1 MKTSAKTKLHLIPS
15 VHQLAEQLQ
24 TTEFPRDMVI
34 RIVRDEIVK
43 LKKRLHAV
51 SFTTKAEAHT
61 HLLHEINNR
70 LSRLLKPSLKR
81 VINGTG
87 IILHTGLGRAPLSE
101 AAIQNL
107 KCVTE
112 NYCNIELDLHS
123 GERGDRMSLVEEL
136 ICLLTGAEG
145 ATVVNNNAA
154 AVLVVLNTLAYQKEV
169 IISRGELVEIGG
181 SFRIPDVMEKS
192 GAVMHEVGTTNKTHL
207 RDYENAVSKKT
218 GLLLAVHTSNYR
230 IIGFTKSVSLKELA
244 AIGKKHKLPL
254 VYDLGGGAFIGLEQF
269 GLSHEPVVSESI
281 AAGADVVTF
290 SGDKILGGCQAG
302 IIAGRRKYIDA
313 IKKNPLMR
321 ALRSDKMTFAVLEAT
336 LKQILRPDQLKS
348 LSPVISMLTESIDEV
363 QGRAIK
369 VQNAVG
375 QQSHIRIVVRDTF
388 AQAGS
393 GTLPLEKIPS
403 VDVTITSSRMSAKQI
418 AERFRFSD
426 IPIVGFVKENA
437 FHLDMRTV
445 RTDEVEV
452 IVEQLKK
459 IMIE

>member
-1 MKTSAKTKLHLIPS
+1 MKINVKTRLNLIPS
-15 VHQLAEQLQ
+15 VHQVAEQVQ
-24 TTEFPRDMVI
+24 ATEFPRDIVI

-51 SFTTKAEAHT
+51 SFTTKAQAQT
-61 HLLHEINNR
+61 YLLHEIDNR
-70 LSRLLKPSLKR
+70 LNRLLKPGLQR

-107 KCVTE
+107 TFVTE
-112 NYCNIELDLHS
+112 NYCNIELDLHT
-123 GERGDRMSLVEEL
+123 GERGDRMSHVEEL
-136 ICLLTGAEG
+136 ICLLTGAE
-145 ATVVNNNAA
+145 AAAVVNNNAA
-154 AVLVVLNTLAYQKEV
+154 AVLVVLNTLAFQKEV

-192 GAVMHEVGTTNKTHL
+192 GAVMREVGTTNRTHL
-207 RDYENAVSKKT
+207 RDYEKAVSKKT

-230 IIGFTKSVSLKELA
+230 IIGFTNSVSLKELS
-244 AIGKKHKLPL
+244 AIAGKNKLPL
-254 VYDLGGGAFIGLEQF
+254 VYDLGGGALIRLEQF
-269 GLSHEPVVSESI
+269 GLPHEPVVSDSI

-302 IIAGRRKYIDA
+302 IIAGKRKYIA
-313 IKKNPLMR
+313 SIKKNPLMR
-321 ALRSDKMTFAVLEAT
+321 ALRCDKMTFAVLETT
-336 LKQILRPDQLKS
+336 LKQILRPDKLKS
-348 LSPVISMLTESIDEV
+348 VSPVINMLTESIDAV
-363 QGRAIK
+363 KARAVK
-369 VQNAVG
+369 VQNAAG
-375 QQSHIRIVVRDTF
+375 QQSHMRIVVRDSF

-403 VDVTITSSRMSAKQI
+403 VDITITSTRISAKQI
-418 AERFRFSD
+418 AERFRLSE
-426 IPIVGFVKENA
+426 IPIVGFVRENA

-445 RTDEVEV
+445 RADEVDA
-452 IVEQLKK
+452 IIEQLKK

>member
-1 MKTSAKTKLHLIPS
+1 MRLIPS

-24 TTEFPRDMVI
+24 MIAFPRDIVI

-51 SFTTKAEAHT
+51 PFTTKAEAQT
-61 HLLHEINNR
+61 YLLHEINNR
-70 LSRLLKPSLKR
+70 LSGLLKPSLQR

-107 KCVTE
+107 KSVTE
-112 NYCNIELDLHS
+112 NYCNIELDLPS
-123 GERGDRMSLVEEL
+123 GERGERNSHVEEL
-136 ICLLTGAEG
+136 ICMLTGAE
-145 ATVVNNNAA
+145 AAAVVNNNAA
-154 AVLVVLNTLAYQKEV
+154 AVLLLVNTLAYQKEV
-169 IISRGELVEIGG
+169 IVSRGELVEIGG
-181 SFRIPDVMEKS
+181 SFRIPDVIEKS
-192 GAVMHEVGTTNKTHL
+192 GAIMREVGTTNKTHL
-207 RDYENAVSKKT
+207 RDYEKAVSKKT

-230 IIGFTKSVSLKELA
+230 IIGFTQSVSLKELA
-244 AIGKKHKLPL
+244 VIGKKRKLPL
-254 VYDLGGGAFIGLEQF
+254 VYDLGGGALIGLEQF
-269 GLSHEPVVSESI
+269 GLPHEPVVSDCI
-281 AAGADVVTF
+281 TAGADVVTF
-290 SGDKILGGCQAG
+290 SGDKIIGGCQAG
-302 IIAGRRKYIDA
+302 IIAGKRKYIDA

-321 ALRSDKMTFAVLEAT
+321 ALRCDKMTFAVLEAT
-336 LKQILRPDQLKS
+336 LKQILKPDQLKS
-348 LSPVISMLTESIDEV
+348 ISPVINMLTESIDEV
-363 QGRAIK
+363 KARAMK

-375 QQSHIRIVVRDTF
+375 QQSHIRIVVHDTF

-403 VDVTITSSRMSAKQI
+403 VGVTITSSRMSAKQM

-426 IPIVGFVKENA
+426 IPMVGFITENA

-445 RTDEVEV
+445 RTDEVDV